1 MDCEI
6 HFDNAE
12 QMRWLRTVTEYR
24 KSQRKYTIIMW
35 YCKGE
40 FGCCNG
46 YKRPGGDQT
55 FVIWFAV
62 FV

>member
-35 YCKGE
+35 YCKVLK
-40 FGCCNG
+40 F
-46 YKRPGGDQT
+46 K
-55 FVIWFAV
+55 
-62 FV
+62 